1 MFLWAC
7 SSGGGPVPAGF
18 AGPIPL
24 GLFLCPP
31 LRGGPV
37 AVGLPPGA
45 PWRRL
50 GGFWSRVPGTLF
62 LTLPSTGLSRR
73 LLGKPEGPLGGLW
86 GLWGCLWGSLGTLGL
101 PARASWRRLGSLW
114 SRVLG
119 TLFLTLPGTNPSGGG
134 GREAGGHE
142 GGWAHHNVEERWSR
156 GRVRAPWDGAFTC
169 KEGLT
174 RRWPVGLAYCYCQ
187 RSAIAHQARV
197 PLGCS
202 SSMHAGH
209 Q

>member
-37 AVGLPPGA
+37 AVGLPPRA

-50 GGFWSRVPGTLF
+50 GGFWSCVPGTLF
-62 LTLPSTGLSRR
+62 LTLPRTNPSGGGGREA
-73 LLGKPEGPLGGLW
+73 GGHEGGW
-86 GLWGCLWGSLGTLGL
+86 
-101 PARASWRRLGSLW
+101 AHHNVEERW
-114 SRVLG
+114 SRGKVRAPCVPG

>member
-1 MFLWAC
+1 MFFWAC

-37 AVGLPPGA
+37 AVGLPPRA

-50 GGFWSRVPGTLF
+50 GGFWSCVPGTLF
-62 LTLPSTGLSRR
+62 LTLPR
-73 LLGKPEGPLGGLW
+73 
-86 GLWGCLWGSLGTLGL
+86 
-101 PARASWRRLGSLW
+101 
-114 SRVLG
+114 
-119 TLFLTLPGTNPSGGG
+119 TNPSGGG

-156 GRVRAPWDGAFTC
+156 GRVWAPWDGAFTC

-187 RSAIAHQARV
+187 RSAIAHQASV